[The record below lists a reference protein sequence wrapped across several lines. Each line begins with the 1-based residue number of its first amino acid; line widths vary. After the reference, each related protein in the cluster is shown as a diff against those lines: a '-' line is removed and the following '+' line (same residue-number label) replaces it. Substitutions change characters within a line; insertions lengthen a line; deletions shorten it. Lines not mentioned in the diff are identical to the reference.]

1 MIIGKKT
8 ISIILAVMMLFAFV
22 PPAFASADETTGD
35 NTETAGVSMEEQA
48 SAGTNAGNG
57 QVSLMDTGEG
67 EQSFNI
73 EDYEFTLSQNKFF
86 YNGEPQKP
94 EVLCE
99 GLPEEAYNVEYE
111 IDQGGEY
118 DEGVYEV
125 YISGNAAAGYSG
137 NVTMSYQIV
146 QTTVA
151 LNKVSATLYRKGTV
165 QLKATVHEPNGKTTW
180 TSSNTKVA
188 TVSSTGKVTAKAKGT
203 ATIKAVNG
211 NAWETA
217 KITVKNPALN
227 ASAAKLYVKGAKTL
241 KITGKIGKATFKT
254 SNKKIATVSA
264 GGKITAKKKGTCTI
278 TVKSNGITMKCKVTV
293 KNPYINKK
301 SVTLVKGKTAQLKV
315 IGKIGKATF
324 KTSNKKI
331 ATVSS
336 SGKIKAKKKGKCTI
350 TVKSNGIT
358 MKCKVKVKNP
368 PPVYVY
374 VTRTGKRYH
383 CDPDCWGLRNARAI
397 WKVTLTK
404 AKKRKLTPCHVCY

>member
-1 MIIGKKT
+1 MIIRKKT
-8 ISIILAVMMLFAFV
+8 ISIILAFMMLFAFA
-22 PPAFASADETTGD
+22 PPAFASADDTAGD

-73 EDYEFTLSQNKFF
+73 EDYEFTLSQDKFF
-86 YNGEPQKP
+86 YNGEPQRP

-111 IDQGGEY
+111 IDRVGGF

-188 TVSSTGKVTAKAKGT
+188 TVSSTGKVTAKAKRT
-203 ATIKAVNG
+203 AAIK
-211 NAWETA
+211 
-217 KITVKNPALN
+217 ALN
-227 ASAAKLYVKGAKTL
+227 A
-241 KITGKIGKATFKT
+241 
-254 SNKKIATVSA
+254 
-264 GGKITAKKKGTCTI
+264 
-278 TVKSNGITMKCKVTV
+278 
-293 KNPYINKK
+293 NP
-301 SVTLVKGKTAQLKV
+301 
-315 IGKIGKATF
+315 
-324 KTSNKKI
+324 
-331 ATVSS
+331 
-336 SGKIKAKKKGKCTI
+336 
-350 TVKSNGIT
+350 
-358 MKCKVKVKNP
+358 
-368 PPVYVY
+368 
-374 VTRTGKRYH
+374 
-383 CDPDCWGLRNARAI
+383 W
-397 WKVTLTK
+397 
-404 AKKRKLTPCHVCY
+404 